1 MRARKDSASDQ
12 IYYVQSSQ
20 VVIKFMAKV
29 RLSKPVIHGDKRD
42 VLSIPESPVGKV
54 ASL

>member
-12 IYYVQSSQ
+12 ILYVQSSQ
-20 VVIKFMAKV
+20 VVIKFIAKV
-29 RLSKPVIHGDKRD
+29 RLSKPVIHGDRRA
-42 VLSIPESPVGKV
+42 VLSIPELSVGKV